1 VRNPL
6 RQVISFPNGL
16 FTGTGLQ
23 HSPPRVVSLTNEH
36 GKLYL
41 VIYLNTNNFRTFQDG
56 NVEDFTLTFG

>member
-1 VRNPL
+1 MNYCAMSGAL
-6 RQVISFPNGL
+6 
-16 FTGTGLQ
+16 GLQ